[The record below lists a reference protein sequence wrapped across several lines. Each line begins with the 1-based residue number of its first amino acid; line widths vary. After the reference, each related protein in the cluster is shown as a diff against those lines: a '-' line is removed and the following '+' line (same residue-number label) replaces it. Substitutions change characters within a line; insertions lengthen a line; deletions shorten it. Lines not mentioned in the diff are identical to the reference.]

1 MRGIQYYNRCKQYG
15 DVGVWMHPIFYR
27 LLQENLGGSIMTR
40 VKAIYVTAVA
50 LSLTLPIFSKPTV
63 SVSQTEVPLMTVGYK
78 GGQVSDVRPTSI
90 EIDQRSYEVKV
101 DAIILD
107 HKGNSLE

>member
-1 MRGIQYYNRCKQYG
+1 
-15 DVGVWMHPIFYR
+15 
-27 LLQENLGGSIMTR
+27 MTR
-40 VKAIYVTAVA
+40 VKAIYVTAVV

-107 HKGNSLE
+107 HKGNSLELSRIVPTSLVKFHLKEGHIDKMVVTLPQ

>member
-1 MRGIQYYNRCKQYG
+1 
-15 DVGVWMHPIFYR
+15 
-27 LLQENLGGSIMTR
+27 
-40 VKAIYVTAVA
+40 
-50 LSLTLPIFSKPTV
+50 
-63 SVSQTEVPLMTVGYK
+63 MTVGYK

-107 HKGNSLE
+107 HKGNSLELSRIVPTSLVKFHLKEGHIDKMVVTLPQ

>member
-63 SVSQTEVPLMTVGYK
+63 SEPNRGT
-78 GGQVSDVRPTSI
+78 SDDSRLQRRAGERRTS
-90 EIDQRSYEVKV
+90 YV
-101 DAIILD
+101 D
-107 HKGNSLE
+107 